1 MLSFSV
7 RTHSAVCSGLQWIAR
22 TFPILSICR
31 LHEMWIHTFSVYC
44 ERVLEWFRVLM
55 LHSEFWSQLIFS
67 TSKYFSD
74 ELLTE
79 HYGSMEGKKHSH
91 ASSVFRNRQIRKSA
105 SFIRNQMILSI
116 YFQNRAWLRTQD
128 ALYSYSS
135 QRQGYYYEK
144 WNNAKKK
151 SYRNWMA
158 SCYYFFPQFCTVHQ
172 HRLLF
177 HYCRRIFFLFFA
189 KSHLYLFLWSK
200 LLDFQTFIFPFV
212 MCFFPA
218 HSVFRVLS
226 VVVSC
231 KKGFHANLY
240 RRPFEPTVYICSGLV
255 FNILINYFT
264 ARVTFFSFSFSL
276 FHPC

>member
-1 MLSFSV
+1 MLSLSFSV

-55 LHSEFWSQLIFS
+55 LHSESWSQLIFS

-144 WNNAKKK
+144 WNNAKKNHIATEWPLLLLLPPILYCT
-151 SYRNWMA
+151 SA
-158 SCYYFFPQFCTVHQ
+158 SAVVVPLLPTDFFP
-172 HRLLF
+172 LL
-177 HYCRRIFFLFFA
+177 RQIASLFVSMEQITRFPDV
-189 KSHLYLFLWSK
+189 YLSVRYVF
-200 LLDFQTFIFPFV
+200 
-212 MCFFPA
+212 FFPLTLCF
-218 HSVFRVLS
+218 VFCQWL
-226 VVVSC
+226 
-231 KKGFHANLY
+231 
-240 RRPFEPTVYICSGLV
+240 
-255 FNILINYFT
+255 
-264 ARVTFFSFSFSL
+264 
-276 FHPC
+276 

>member
-55 LHSEFWSQLIFS
+55 LHSESWSQLIFS

-116 YFQNRAWLRTQD
+116 YFQNRAWLRMLCIHIHRNDKDIITKNEIMQKKII
-128 ALYSYSS
+128 S
-135 QRQGYYYEK
+135 QPNGL
-144 WNNAKKK
+144 
-151 SYRNWMA
+151 
-158 SCYYFFPQFCTVHQ
+158 CYYFFPQFCTVHQ
-172 HRLLF
+172 HRLLLF

-212 MCFFPA
+212 MCFF
-218 HSVFRVLS
+218 SRSLC
-226 VVVSC
+226 VSC
-231 KKGFHANLY
+231 F
-240 RRPFEPTVYICSGLV
+240 VSGCKL
-255 FNILINYFT
+255 
-264 ARVTFFSFSFSL
+264 
-276 FHPC
+276 

>member
-55 LHSEFWSQLIFS
+55 LHSESWSQLIFS

-144 WNNAKKK
+144 WNNAKKIHIATEWPPVIT
-151 SYRNWMA
+151 SSPNCVLYISIGCCCFTTADGFFSSSSPNRISICFYGANY
-158 SCYYFFPQFCTVHQ
+158 SISRRLSFRSLCVFFPLTLCFVFCQ
-172 HRLLF
+172 WL
-177 HYCRRIFFLFFA
+177 
-189 KSHLYLFLWSK
+189 
-200 LLDFQTFIFPFV
+200 
-212 MCFFPA
+212 
-218 HSVFRVLS
+218 
-226 VVVSC
+226 
-231 KKGFHANLY
+231 
-240 RRPFEPTVYICSGLV
+240 
-255 FNILINYFT
+255 
-264 ARVTFFSFSFSL
+264 
-276 FHPC
+276 